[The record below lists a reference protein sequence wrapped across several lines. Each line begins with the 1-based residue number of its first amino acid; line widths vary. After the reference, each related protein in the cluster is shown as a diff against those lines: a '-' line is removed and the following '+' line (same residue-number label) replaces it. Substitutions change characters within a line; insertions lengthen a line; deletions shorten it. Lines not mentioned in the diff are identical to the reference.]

1 MTRPFLTARWRSLAI
16 VTYAVDPAR
25 LTPFLPRGGGFTLDT
40 RDDLADRGGPR
51 GESAMVSLVAFEF
64 LDTRVFG
71 IRWPTL
77 VDFPEINLRFYVR
90 RGKQRGVMFLREI
103 VPRAAISFVARR
115 FYGEPYVTAPIEA
128 AITHFDQR
136 IRAQYALIWP
146 DGDCP
151 SGRRRHELRIVA
163 DQPPVAP
170 SPDSLDHWIKEHQ
183 WGFNADT
190 RGGRMGL

>member
-1 MTRPFLTARWRSLAI
+1 MMRPFLTARWRSLAI

-25 LTPFLPRGGGFTLDT
+25 LTPFLPRGKGFTLDT

-77 VDFPEINLRFYVR
+77 VNFPEINLRFYVR
-90 RGKQRGVMFLREI
+90 RGDQRGVMFLREI

-128 AITHFDQR
+128 AITQNDRH
-136 IRAQYALIWP
+136 IWAEYAL
-146 DGDCP
+146 
-151 SGRRRHELRIVA
+151 
-163 DQPPVAP
+163 
-170 SPDSLDHWIKEHQ
+170 
-183 WGFNADT
+183 T
-190 RGGRMGL
+190 